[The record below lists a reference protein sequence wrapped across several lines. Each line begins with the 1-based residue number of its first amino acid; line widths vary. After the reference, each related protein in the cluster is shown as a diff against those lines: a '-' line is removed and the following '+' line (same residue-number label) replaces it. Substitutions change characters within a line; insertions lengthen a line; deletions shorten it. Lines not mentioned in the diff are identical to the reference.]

1 MFTDYQ
7 YVVKLPSSL
16 IVVICLYN
24 LLEAFSWKCQPC
36 ITVCIN
42 RDLHCIRLQV
52 PKRAFYYKGAII
64 LTPKFSFYF
73 F

>member
-7 YVVKLPSSL
+7 YIVKLPSSL

-36 ITVCIN
+36 IAVCIN
-42 RDLHCIRLQV
+42 RDILG
-52 PKRAFYYKGAII
+52 YKFQNVRFITRVQ
-64 LTPKFSFYF
+64 LF
-73 F
+73 